1 MEGLRSKSFSDS
13 KAQVVDSY
21 GFSNPNSAGHQDIR
35 CYSAS
40 YAASSISNGGGST
53 APTKTGSGDVNL
65 KKGKSMNGWVF
76 GDPELQRKKRV
87 VSYKAYTVEGKL
99 KGSLRKSF
107 RWIKERYAQVVY
119 GRR

>member
-1 MEGLRSKSFSDS
+1 MEDLRSKSFSDS
-13 KAQVVDSY
+13 KAQVADSY
-21 GFSNPNSAGHQDIR
+21 GFSNPNSAGLQDLR

-40 YAASSISNGGGST
+40 YAASSNSNGGSA

-76 GDPELQRKKRV
+76 GDPELLRKKRV
-87 VSYKAYTVEGKL
+87 ASYKAYTVEGKL

-107 RWIKERYAQVVY
+107 RWIKERSAQVVY